1 MTSLALSARSSFGIL
16 SELIRRHRTL
26 AGYGL
31 ALLVLTPP
39 VLMMIAADPRLLP
52 TGISPWLKPGKF
64 LVSIGLF
71 ALTAAWFF
79 GYVRPE
85 RRDTRLLRWTVGA
98 LILSASFEL
107 FWITWQAAHG
117 VDSHFNNSTP
127 LNSVM
132 FSLMG
137 LFALILT
144 ATTLP
149 LAWEI
154 ARRPAEGLPG
164 DYVAAVVAG
173 LVLTWLLGTGAGL
186 VIAFGGGPTV
196 GAEGLGLPVLGW
208 NRLGGDVRVAHFLGI
223 HAEQLIPA
231 AAALIGGF
239 TLTVRRRMI
248 VAGVIAYVAVTLAVL
263 DQALAGRPLIPA

>member
-1 MTSLALSARSSFGIL
+1 MTSLALVARPSLGIL
-16 SELIRRHRTL
+16 ADLFRRHRTL
-26 AGYGL
+26 AGFGIT
-31 ALLVLTPP
+31 LLVLTPP
-39 VLMMIAADPRLLP
+39 VLMMMAVDPRLLP
-52 TGISPWLKPGKF
+52 SGISPWLKPAKF

-79 GYVRPE
+79 GYVSPQ

-137 LFALILT
+137 LFSLVLT

-154 ARRPAEGLPG
+154 LRRPVEGMER
-164 DYVAAVVAG
+164 DYAAAVVSG
-173 LVLTWLLGTGAGL
+173 LVLTWLLGTGAGM

-208 NRLGGDVRVAHFLGI
+208 NRLGGDLRVAHFLGI

-239 TLTVRRRMI
+239 TLAVRRRLI
-248 VAGVIAYVAVTLAVL
+248 AAGVIAYIAVTLAVL
-263 DQALAGRPLIPA
+263 NQALAGRPLIPA